1 MAAKDKK
8 AICRKPTLKQTLV
21 KDLKDKVK
29 SAKTTL
35 RAHEKNLKSLQGS
48 RKTQAQRSKQLVNLL
63 TKANGSPN

>member
-1 MAAKDKK
+1 MANKDKK
-8 AICRKPTLKQTLV
+8 AVCRKPTLKQTLV

-29 SAKTTL
+29 AAKTAL

-63 TKANGSPN
+63 TKTNAN